1 METSNNAYIGRLEM
15 ERRTLSK
22 QIHTLEREKFHIKTE
37 VELYANVNNE
47 EMVGTLSQQ
56 VYKIDEQIDAL
67 YDQMLELKYKIG
79 AVR

>member
-1 METSNNAYIGRLEM
+1 MEASNNAYIGRLEM

-22 QIHTLEREKFHIKTE
+22 QISTLEKDKFYIKTE
-37 VELYANVNNE
+37 VELYANINDE
-47 EMVGTLSQQ
+47 ERVGMLSQK
-56 VYKIDEQIDAL
+56 VYQIDEQIDAL